1 MTKKGAF
8 VMSTINGYDS
18 NSINA
23 LFSSMGTS
31 NSGST
36 ASNGL
41 YGINLSDYAS
51 IKNGSYGKLVKSYY
65 ALDEEPTKDKKSKN
79 DTDDTDA
86 TIRNIKTA
94 SDDLKDSAAALY
106 TNKSLFEK
114 DANGEYDM
122 EAIYEKLNTFVEDY
136 NALIEGVGSAETE
149 SIAKAGASVVNA
161 TSNHADMLS
170 KLGISISGADY
181 TLTIDKEKFMKSNI
195 SDVKTMLSGV
205 GSFAYQVGA
214 KASRVYSMV
223 EDKVSESGYKS
234 SRPDSSSSTS
244 KDTANTIAKIK
255 ERANDLVSTGTDLY
269 KNRKLFDK
277 DYNGNYDTDEI
288 ADEIA
293 AFVKDYNDLV
303 IGAEHTKSS
312 GIENAM
318 DALDSITDAY
328 KKDLAAVGITVDK
341 EDGTL
346 NFDEKIFTNS
356 NMQNAKALFT
366 GTGSFAYQVTL
377 KATMVANQAET
388 EANKANTYTDE
399 AIYGNNHNTG
409 SIFDGII

>member
-1 MTKKGAF
+1 
-8 VMSTINGYDS
+8 MSTINGYDS
-18 NSINA
+18 NSISS
-23 LFSSMGTS
+23 LFSSLGT
-31 NSGST
+31 GST
-36 ASNGL
+36 SSSSTGMF
-41 YGINLSDYAS
+41 GINLNDYAS

-65 ALDEEPTKDKKSKN
+65 ALDEEQVKDKKSQN

-86 TIRNIKTA
+86 TIRSIKTA
-94 SDDLKDSAAALY
+94 ADDLKDSAAALY
-106 TNKSLFEK
+106 SNKSLFEK
-114 DANGEYDM
+114 NANGEYDM
-122 EAIYEKLNTFVEDY
+122 EAIYEKLNAFVEDY
-136 NALIEGVGSAETE
+136 NSMIEGVGSAETE

-181 TLTIDKEKFMKSNI
+181 TLSIDKEKFMKANM

-223 EDKVSESGYKS
+223 EDKVSGSGYKS
-234 SRPDSSSSTS
+234 SRPESSSSTS

-255 ERANDLVSTGTDLY
+255 DRANDLVSTGTDLY
-269 KNRKLFDK
+269 KNRDLFDK
-277 DYNGNYDTDEI
+277 DYDGEYDTDEI
-288 ADEIA
+288 VEEIS
-293 AFVKDYNDLV
+293 AFIKDYNDLV
-303 IGAEHTKSS
+303 ISAENTKSS
-312 GIENAM
+312 GIESAM
-318 DALDSITDAY
+318 KSLESITDAY
-328 KKDLAAVGITVDK
+328 KKDLAEIGITVDK

-346 NFDEKIFTNS
+346 NFDEKSFLNS
-356 NMQNAKALFT
+356 DMKDAKALFT
-366 GTGSFAYQVTL
+366 GTGTFAYQVTL

-399 AIYGNNHNTG
+399 ATYGNNYNTG